1 MSERPSVFLTPEG
14 TTLIDE
20 LEHPPIPLRLVPPL
34 EPTDPMTE
42 LADRVAR
49 LEAELADE
57 RTVRLFYDEL
67 LTAAVKRLQRREA
80 TG

>member
-1 MSERPSVFLTPEG
+1 
-14 TTLIDE
+14 
-20 LEHPPIPLRLVPPL
+20 
-34 EPTDPMTE
+34 MTE